1 MKKFILFL
9 FFAPLGCSVEKSS
22 AIEDVPNIAKSETT
36 FIESSIENNCTGEPL
51 LLMYEEFVKLGI
63 KESNL
68 LTSKANITFTKSN
81 TPKSRIEKNL
91 TSDFGSDFLK
101 DACAIDG
108 TVISIK
114 DLREGY
120 LGAYQVTY
128 NSEESALLA
137 ADIIRDANSTQLK
150 VFKVATVF
158 DWRLVKNTI
167 LINYNSPATTLYYE
181 HNVNELSK

>member
-9 FFAPLGCSVEKSS
+9 FFVPLGCSVESS
-22 AIEDVPNIAKSETT
+22 AIEDVPNTAKSETT
-36 FIESSIENNCTGEPL
+36 FIESSIENNCTGVPL
-51 LLMYEEFVKLGI
+51 LSMYEEFVKLGI
-63 KESNL
+63 KETNL
-68 LTSKANITFTKSN
+68 LTSKANITFTESS
-81 TPKSRIEKNL
+81 TPKSRIESNL
-91 TSDFGSDFLK
+91 TSEFGSNFLK
-101 DACAIDG
+101 DACAING
-108 TVISIK
+108 TVVSIK

-137 ADIIRDANSTQLK
+137 ANIIKNVNSTQLK

-158 DWRLVKNTI
+158 DWRLIENTI
-167 LINYNSPATTLYYE
+167 LINYNSPATTLYYQ